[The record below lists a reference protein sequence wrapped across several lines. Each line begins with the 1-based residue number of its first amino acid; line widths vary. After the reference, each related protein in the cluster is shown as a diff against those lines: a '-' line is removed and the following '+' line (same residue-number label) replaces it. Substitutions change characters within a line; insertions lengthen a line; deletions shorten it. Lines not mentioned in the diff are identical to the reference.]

1 MDNSKA
7 CPQCGALVA
16 KDAAWCGKCGFS
28 GGAPAVTPVPRS
40 EPLGPSVGE
49 PLVGLRHAHG
59 VVAIAQGEVINA
71 THGKNLV
78 TRKEW
83 QKEDRLA
90 AANLRNVLVQSRDRL
105 TFRFDAMDVRG
116 KVVLSIEGCT
126 TKPEID
132 TFLHDLTAANPNIV
146 VELAHP
152 SYGLADPQHDAA
164 SRDAKRAIDFNQDEE
179 KRRKAALGVRPEV
192 KVKIYEKHKDYAHD
206 APKMTKDGWMPEG
219 QTTDRGGKSL
229 AGTGAKILL
238 TGGLGAITGFSHKD
252 NKITVTWVK
261 QPPGFVPREYMMVP
275 EVPAPRMFPREP
287 YFEATLLAPVRP
299 GEEFSAGWAP
309 PVPTVVVASA
319 PSSPTP
325 QPMVASVSSAVSPGD
340 RLRQLAGLRD
350 DGIISPE
357 EFEAKKAEILRSL

>member
-1 MDNSKA
+1 MDSSQA
-7 CPQCGALVA
+7 CPQCGAVVA

-28 GGAPAVTPVPRS
+28 RLAPAVSAIVQAGS
-40 EPLGPSVGE
+40 PSPAVTE

-59 VVAIAQGEVINA
+59 VIAIAQGEVINA

-83 QKEDRLA
+83 QKEDRVA
-90 AANLRNVLVQSRDRL
+90 VATLRNVLVQSHDRL

-116 KVVLSIEGCT
+116 KVVLSVEGCT
-126 TKPEID
+126 SKPEMD
-132 TFLHDLTAANPNIV
+132 AFFRDLVAADSNIV
-146 VELAHP
+146 VGLAHP
-152 SYGLADPQHDAA
+152 SYGLPDPQHDAA
-164 SRDAKRAIDFNQDEE
+164 EREAKRAIDFNRDEE

-261 QPPGFVPREYMMVP
+261 QPPGFAPRDYMVVP
-275 EVPAPRMFPREP
+275 EVPAPRMFPPEP
-287 YFEATLLAPVRP
+287 YFAATLLAPVRR
-299 GEEFSAGWAP
+299 GEEFSSGWSP
-309 PVPTVVVASA
+309 PVAPAVAAAPAMRTSA
-319 PSSPTP
+319 PIE
-325 QPMVASVSSAVSPGD
+325 ASGSSAESPGD
-340 RLRQLAGLRD
+340 KLRQLAGLRD
-350 DGIISPE
+350 DGIISAE
-357 EFEAKKAEILRSL
+357 EFEAKKAEILRSF